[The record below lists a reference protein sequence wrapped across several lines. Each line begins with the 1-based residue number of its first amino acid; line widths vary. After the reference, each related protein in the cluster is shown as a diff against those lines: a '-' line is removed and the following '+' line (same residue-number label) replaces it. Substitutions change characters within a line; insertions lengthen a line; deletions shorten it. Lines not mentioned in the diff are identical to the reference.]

1 MTSVTKDETDGAHVD
16 QDLDLAEPPDPL
28 LDEIMSDVAGFASLT
43 VHDQPQTLEEI
54 MRDTDYLEL
63 EGNMV
68 GQEMV
73 GGTSSVQNTPKKTVL
88 NLAIP
93 AGGID
98 ADIGDTLSIKSWDSK
113 GGRSVGSK
121 KSHGSS
127 QEHSKEFGSI
137 MRHVIL
143 KAVSSQVCS
152 AMERVHAGS
161 PTCMATTHL
170 IAIGT
175 QNGFVLVFDSSQ
187 VIKWFLGG
195 VDIGAN
201 YGAVSSLAFNSD
213 STRLLAGFARGQ
225 LIEFDIVT
233 GKILRDMNDV
243 HPAGSAVLHT
253 KYTDDQNTA
262 FFADSGG
269 SVFELNMKRGLRG
282 PGASARCIFSGSR
295 GEVCIMEPL
304 RVGGYPSHPLS
315 DYSVLALATISKV
328 IVITVRPKLKVL
340 MTSALTGDPHTL
352 PLLCWQFVVIQN
364 PSFNKVVDPVL
375 TFARDQTIHFYQVT
389 VNLSDKIV
397 FIPLQSITVNYRL
410 LSCQWL
416 NTRVMGLLSS
426 TEQFHLLDVR
436 SREQLETVDL
446 TSVELVYQTQFF
458 KGTATGGNVSAALSL
473 SGEMAVY
480 GSSTAFTNQLL
491 VLGARTFHVLIIRSW
506 SERLEHLL
514 KNEKYPAAMQLGS
527 EFYAEPGKGL
537 VGLRGNK
544 DRKRNLISMRMVGI
558 LKQFLDSSMTTN
570 FPTEGG
576 MGTLTKYFNEIVP
589 PCVELCIK
597 LNQTD
602 LLFDS
607 VWNTFQQDP
616 FSSAVYLECLEP
628 YILSDQLTTI
638 PTNIV
643 QQFVSHYHARNKLEG
658 LEACLTHLSVMC
670 LDIHQVMSVC
680 QQHQLYDAIIHI
692 YNNAMMDY
700 ITPTEKLLEFLG
712 NAVKDNEELS
722 DTEVKLGNKLLVY
735 ISQCLAGRAYPWGDI
750 PKDKVKQVKYDVYS
764 TITLLRSRQI
774 STESE
779 EGHATPPPYPH
790 LHTLLQFDTQG
801 FLNVLSIAF
810 EEEEFNTEVGQ
821 CQKQRLVDILLE
833 VMVKEDSPFTA
844 SQVGYLAT
852 FLARQ
857 LAKGDKTLGVSRDL
871 FSRVLVM
878 LTEGGSEAEQKD
890 ERQQALL
897 DIVQSGEGG
906 WDHFAEKD
914 LEEKSQNVGFYKIL
928 EKLYERTGHH
938 EKILDCYLLD
948 KGRTLQVFS
957 FLQSML
963 LDTCLP
969 PSTLS
974 LLKDQVMEKLY
985 DLVELDCRKVAS
997 LVFHHKLISTIA
1009 VLEKLESNKPLQ
1021 YQFLTHLL
1029 DYMENTS
1036 TPTTPVKTI
1045 TESDQLGSE
1054 ELYEGYIELMCQ
1066 LEPHQVASYLKSK
1079 DNYSTSRALELCT
1092 EFNILDGQVYLLE
1105 REGRIMEAFNLLKT
1119 GLEGKISGLLSHL
1132 ENSPEA
1138 TSSLKWTSLNTNLI
1152 VVVTFCQRVSP
1163 SFPLN
1168 EREALW
1174 CPLLDLLVAP
1184 LSTLEEHKVVSKW
1197 REMVRHVISSMLGY
1211 VSHSRVVAAVLAD
1224 PGYSEGSWAELK
1236 QLLGELIDTFRYES
1250 QLLES
1255 SKILI
1260 EQEKAVLLQKLINT
1274 KKKGISNFSLKCNI
1288 CYKSL
1293 GTERALVFSC
1303 HHGFHASCLDNGGGV
1318 GLSDLGEELWRCILC
1333 VGARRK
1339 WVGSKEGSQGGFRV
1353 TPGEQVDKVDEK
1365 VAKAREFLKFYE
1377 KREESSQIF
1386 DPDRSY
1392 IKSDKFHL
1400 RLKPAMQ

>member
-1 MTSVTKDETDGAHVD
+1 
-16 QDLDLAEPPDPL
+16 
-28 LDEIMSDVAGFASLT
+28 MSDVAGFASLT
-43 VHDQPQTLEEI
+43 DHDHPQTLEEI
-54 MRDTDYLEL
+54 MQDTDYLEL

-68 GQEMV
+68 GQEVV
-73 GGTSSVQNTPKKTVL
+73 GGTSGSTQNTPKKTVL

-113 GGRSVGSK
+113 GGKSIGSK

-127 QEHSKEFGSI
+127 QDHSKEFGSI

-195 VDIGAN
+195 VEIGAN

-213 STRLLAGFARGQ
+213 SSRLLAGFARGQ
-225 LIEFDIVT
+225 LIEFDIVS
-233 GKILRDMNDV
+233 GKILRDLNDV

-253 KYTDDQNTA
+253 KYADDHNTA

-269 SVFELNMKRGLRG
+269 SVFELSMKRGLRG
-282 PGASARCIFSGSR
+282 PGATARCIFSGSR
-295 GEVCIMEPL
+295 GEVCTMEPL
-304 RVGGYPSHPLS
+304 RVGGYPAHPLA
-315 DYSVLALATISKV
+315 DYSILALATISKV

-340 MTSALTGDPHTL
+340 MTSPLTGDPHTL

-436 SREQLETVDL
+436 SREQLETIDL
-446 TSVELVYQTQFF
+446 TRVELVYQTQFF

-473 SGEMAVY
+473 AGEMAVY
-480 GSSTAFTNQLL
+480 GSTTAFTNQLL

-514 KNEKYPAAMQLGS
+514 KNEKYPAAMQLGT

-537 VGLRGNK
+537 VGLRGNRE
-544 DRKRNLISMRMVGI
+544 RKRNLISLKMVGI
-558 LKQFLDSSMTTN
+558 LRRFLESSMTTN

-589 PCVELCIK
+589 PCVDLCIK
-597 LNQTD
+597 LSQTD
-602 LLFDS
+602 HLFDS
-607 VWNTFQQDP
+607 VWNTFQEDP

-700 ITPTEKLLEFLG
+700 ITPTEKLLELMG
-712 NAVKDNEELS
+712 KALKEDDPLNDGQ
-722 DTEVKLGNKLLVY
+722 VKLGNKLLVY

-750 PKDKVKQVKYDVYS
+750 PKDQVKQVKYDVYS

-774 STESE
+774 PAEGE
-779 EGHATPPPYPH
+779 EGSTPPPYPH

-833 VMVKEDSPFTA
+833 VMVKEDSPFSA

-857 LAKGDKTLGVSRDL
+857 LAKGDKSLAVSRDL

-878 LTEGGSEAEQKD
+878 LTEDGSGYGQKE

-897 DIVQSGEGG
+897 DIVQSGERG
-906 WDHFAEKD
+906 WDHFNQDD
-914 LEEKSQNVGFYKIL
+914 LEVNCQNIGFYKIL
-928 EKLYERTGHH
+928 EKLYERTGQH

-948 KGRTLQVFS
+948 TGRVQQVFS
-957 FLQSML
+957 FLQSMMMNSI
-963 LDTCLP
+963 LP
-969 PSTLS
+969 SSTLT
-974 LLKDQVMEKLY
+974 LLTGQVMEKLY
-985 DLVELDCRKVAS
+985 DLVELDCRKMAN
-997 LVFHHKLISTIA
+997 LVFQHQLISTIA
-1009 VLEKLESNKPLQ
+1009 VLEKLGSNKPLL

-1029 DYMENTS
+1029 DCKENTS
-1036 TPTTPVKTI
+1036 SPSTPVKTI
-1045 TESDQLGSE
+1045 TEAEDLPAE

-1066 LEPHQVASYLKSK
+1066 LEPHQVASYLRSR
-1079 DNYSTSRALELCT
+1079 DSYSTARALELCT
-1092 EFNILDGQVYLLE
+1092 QFNIMDGRVYLLE
-1105 REGRIMEAFNLLKT
+1105 REGRIMEAFELLKS
-1119 GLEGKISGLLSHL
+1119 GLEGKISGLLAHL
-1132 ENSPEA
+1132 ENSPDA
-1138 TSSLKWTSLNTNLI
+1138 SSSLKWTSLNTNLI

-1168 EREALW
+1168 ERESLW
-1174 CPLLDLLVAP
+1174 CPLLDLLVVP
-1184 LSTLEEHKVVSKW
+1184 LSTLGEKEVVSKW

-1255 SKILI
+1255 SKTLI
-1260 EQEKAVLLQKLINT
+1260 EEEKAVLMKKLVAT
-1274 KKKGISNFSLKCNI
+1274 KRKGISNFSLKCSI
-1288 CYKSL
+1288 CYNSL
-1293 GTERALVFSC
+1293 GSERALVFSC

-1318 GLSDLGEELWRCILC
+1318 MLSEVGEEVWRCVLC
-1333 VGARRK
+1333 VGAGRR
-1339 WVGSKEGSQGGFRV
+1339 WLAGQGAETAGRRIEH
-1353 TPGEQVDKVDEK
+1353 GEKGKGVDEK
-1365 VAKAREFLKFYE
+1365 VTKAREFLKLYD
-1377 KREESSQIF
+1377 KREDSSQIF
-1386 DPDRSY
+1386 DPDKSY

>member
-1 MTSVTKDETDGAHVD
+1 MTSVTQDVTDGANAD
-16 QDLDLAEPPDPL
+16 QDLDLSEPPDPL

-43 VHDQPQTLEEI
+43 VHEQPQTLEEI

-63 EGNMV
+63 EGNTV
-68 GQEMV
+68 GQEMM
-73 GGTSSVQNTPKKTVL
+73 GGNSSTQNTPKKTVL

-113 GGRSVGSK
+113 GGKSTGSK

-127 QEHSKEFGSI
+127 HEHSKEFGSI

-225 LIEFDIVT
+225 LIEFDIVS
-233 GKILRDMNDV
+233 GKILRDLNDV
-243 HPAGSAVLHT
+243 HPTGSAVLHA

-295 GEVCIMEPL
+295 GEVCTMEPL
-304 RVGGYPSHPLS
+304 RVGGYPAHPLS

-340 MTSALTGDPHTL
+340 MTSPLTGDPHTL

-426 TEQFHLLDVR
+426 TEHFHLLDVR

-473 SGEMAVY
+473 AGEMAVY

-514 KNEKYPAAMQLGS
+514 KNEKYPAAMQLGA

-544 DRKRNLISMRMVGI
+544 DRKRNLISLKMVGI
-558 LKQFLDSSMTTN
+558 LKRFLDSSMTTN

-589 PCVELCIK
+589 PCVDLCIK
-597 LNQTD
+597 LGQTD

-616 FSSAVYLECLEP
+616 FSTAVYLECLEP

-680 QQHQLYDAIIHI
+680 QQHLLYDAIIHI

-700 ITPTEKLLEFLG
+700 ITPTEKLLELLG
-712 NAVKDNEELS
+712 NALKDDEPLS
-722 DTEVKLGNKLLVY
+722 DTKVKLGNKLLVY

-750 PKDKVKQVKYDVYS
+750 PKDQVKQVKYDVYS

-774 STESE
+774 PTESE
-779 EGHATPPPYPH
+779 EGGATPPPYPH

-833 VMVKEDSPFTA
+833 VMVKEESPFSA

-857 LAKGDKTLGVSRDL
+857 LAKGDKSLAVSRDL

-878 LTEGGSEAEQKD
+878 LTAGGQEAGQKE

-897 DIVQSGEGG
+897 DIVQSGERG
-906 WDHFAEKD
+906 WDHFDEKV
-914 LEEKSQNVGFYKIL
+914 LEENCLNVGFYKIL
-928 EKLYERTGHH
+928 EKLYERTGQH

-963 LDTCLP
+963 LDTSFP
-969 PSTLS
+969 PSSLS

-997 LVFHHKLISTIA
+997 LVFQHKLISTVA
-1009 VLEKLESNKPLQ
+1009 VLEKLGSNKPLL

-1029 DYMENTS
+1029 DYRENTS
-1036 TPTTPVKTI
+1036 TPSTPVKTI
-1045 TESDQLGSE
+1045 TESDQPSDE

-1066 LEPHQVASYLKSK
+1066 LEPHQVASYLRSK
-1079 DNYSTSRALELCT
+1079 DNYSVSRALELCT
-1092 EFNILDGQVYLLE
+1092 EFNILDGRVYLLE
-1105 REGRIMEAFNLLKT
+1105 REGRVMEAFNLLKS

-1132 ENSPEA
+1132 ESNPNA

-1184 LSTLEEHKVVSKW
+1184 LSTLQEQEVVSKW

-1236 QLLGELIDTFRYES
+1236 QLLGELLDTFRYES

-1255 SKILI
+1255 SKTLI
-1260 EQEKAVLLQKLINT
+1260 EEEKAVLMKKLVNT
-1274 KKKGISNFSLKCNI
+1274 KRKGVSNFSLKCNI
-1288 CYKSL
+1288 CYKKL
-1293 GTERALVFSC
+1293 GTERALIFSC
-1303 HHGFHASCLDNGGGV
+1303 HHGFHATCLDNGGGV
-1318 GLSDLGEELWRCILC
+1318 GLSELGEEVWRCVLC
-1333 VGARRK
+1333 VGAGRK
-1339 WVGSKEGSQGGFRV
+1339 WVGGNVGSQGGSRV
-1353 TPGEQVDKVDEK
+1353 NHGDQVDRVDEK
-1365 VAKAREFLKFYE
+1365 VTKAREFLKLYD
-1377 KREESSQIF
+1377 KRDESNQIF